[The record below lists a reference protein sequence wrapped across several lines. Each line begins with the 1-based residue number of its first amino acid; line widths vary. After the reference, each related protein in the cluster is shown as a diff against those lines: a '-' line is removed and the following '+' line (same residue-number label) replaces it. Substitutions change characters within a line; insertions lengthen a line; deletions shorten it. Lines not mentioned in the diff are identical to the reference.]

1 MGKRILSLLLCLLMF
16 GACLVGCNKDKDVE
30 GEITN
35 EASKK
40 TETIAMHLMS
50 EKEVSDAQAAAIQNA
65 VNKITKSKFKT
76 QLILHF
82 YTEDEY
88 YVALEQAYAD
98 KQNAGNTN
106 QNNSNAA
113 KDEEGSET
121 AEETIVNEY
130 GVTELKYPSIPDYQ
144 VDIFYLGGYEK
155 LMEYIE
161 KDMVMELTDEV
172 SSASKKLKTFMT
184 PGYLEGMD
192 VLTQGIFAIPAN
204 EPVGEYTYMLLNKDI
219 ITKYHHVAG
228 DFTSLLDKKTAW
240 LLDVV
245 KNNEP
250 DYVPLRSFTPSGE
263 LDIANVGYFGIG
275 DDGFFNNT
283 EFSLLGG
290 SYENNWQYLVEGQYV
305 PCNNIF
311 NSSVFTSQ
319 VRTLVD
325 YRAKGYY
332 GTSADANKDFAVG
345 YIKGGIELIDEYSD
359 KYEVIVVDTPKINS
373 MDLFNHMFAVSSFSR
388 SDARSMEIITYLY
401 TNADFRNLLLY
412 GIEGTNYELVE
423 SEMKDS
429 NDEPYMVVK
438 RLNEDYMMAPEKTG
452 NVLLAIPT
460 VDQAPNLRELYT
472 KQNLDSSI
480 SLTMGFSHN
489 YDQLQLSEEH
499 VNHLREQS
507 KIALEE
513 IMNLESAAAFDAY
526 VAAKKVAIR
535 EDAVL
540 NAAMSPN
547 KIENPVDPE
556 LDPYETLTS
565 LYNAWLTAN
574 KLVPKID

>member
-1 MGKRILSLLLCLLMF
+1 MGKRILSLLLCLLMV
-16 GACLVGCNKDKDVE
+16 GACLAGCGKDDDDIE
-30 GEITN
+30 NINE

-40 TETIAMHLMS
+40 TATIAMHLMS
-50 EKEVSDAQAAAIQNA
+50 EKEVSDAQAAAIQTA

-76 QLILHF
+76 QVILHY

-113 KDEEGSET
+113 KDETGSET

-130 GVTELKYPSIPDYQ
+130 GVTELKYPTIPDYQ

-161 KDMVMELTDEV
+161 NDMVMELTDEV

-184 PGYLEGMD
+184 PGYLEGME
-192 VLTQGIFAIPAN
+192 VLTQGIYAIPAN
-204 EPVGEYTYMLLNKDI
+204 EPVGEYTYMLLNKEI
-219 ITKYHHVAG
+219 LAKYNHVAG
-228 DFTSLLDKKTAW
+228 DFDSLLGTKTAQ

-245 KNNEP
+245 KKYEA

-263 LDIANVGYFGIG
+263 LDITQFSYFGIG
-275 DDGFFNNT
+275 EDGYFNSSD
-283 EFSLLGG
+283 FSLLGG
-290 SYENNWQYLVEGQYV
+290 TYENSWKYLVEGQYI
-305 PCNNIF
+305 PCNNVF

-332 GTSADANKDFAVG
+332 GTSADENKDFAVG

-359 KYEVIVVDTPKINS
+359 KYEVVIVDTPKINS
-373 MDLFNHMFAVSSFSR
+373 MDLFNNMFAVSSYT
-388 SDARSMEIITYLY
+388 SDLARSMEIITYLY

-412 GIEGTNYELVE
+412 GIEGTNYELVD
-423 SEMKDS
+423 SEMLDE
-429 NDEPYMVVK
+429 NDEPYKVVK
-438 RLNEDYMMAPEKTG
+438 RLDENYMMAPEKTG

-489 YDQLQLSEEH
+489 YDMLVLSEEH

-507 KIALEE
+507 KITLEE

-526 VAAKKVAIR
+526 VASKKVAIR
-535 EDAVL
+535 EDAML
-540 NAAMSPN
+540 NAAIGPN

-556 LDPYETLTS
+556 LDPYETLSS
-565 LYNAWLTAN
+565 LYNTWLTAN
-574 KLVPKID
+574 KLIPKID